1 MGKFPKKTEYL
12 LLGNILYT
20 FVISMVEKIPSP
32 FGAGSGEGEGA
43 PYQEEQILD

>member
-12 LLGNILYT
+12 LLGKFIHT